1 MAVVPTIITNTSPV
15 VIQSYG
21 AGSLTYN
28 EIVNDLGNFVYKV
41 NSIKLVA
48 KNFNDLYI
56 PMNIQNISADGTK
69 SNFAITNI
77 PDISQRVPMIQANLQ
92 DNEIVLNS
100 RTFINFVLQ
109 PYSSFTFI
117 LDTNSYPSRDF

>member
-1 MAVVPTIITNTSPV
+1 MAVVPTIITSTSPV
-15 VIQSYG
+15 VIESYG
-21 AGSLTYN
+21 AGGITYN

-69 SNFAITNI
+69 SNFAISNI